1 MQCKKAA
8 RYSLP
13 LSAGLVAHRHDAT
26 LTDMATESRAGRP
39 RASSRE
45 TLAEAACELFLE
57 QGYEATSVVDIAQRA
72 GVSRSSFF
80 NYFSSK
86 SDVLWSG
93 LDARIAA
100 ASVALAA
107 LGRSADGPSVRA
119 AVLPIVHGFAPDPL
133 ALALRNAAAM
143 GLEQELLRDTG
154 LRHARIASAVAAA
167 ARSAGIDEIRAD
179 ILGSALATAV
189 LSSLRVWAEQGA
201 GQASLEAQFDEALR
215 SIHDLPWG

>member
-1 MQCKKAA
+1 MFGA
-8 RYSLP
+8 RCVGP
-13 LSAGLVAHRHDAT
+13 TAT
-26 LTDMATESRAGRP
+26 LTFMTSETRAGRP

-57 QGYEATSVVDIAQRA
+57 KGYEATSIVDIAQRA

-80 NYFSSK
+80 NYFASK

-93 LDARIAA
+93 LDARIAE

-107 LGRSADGPSVRA
+107 LGTDADGPAVRA
-119 AVLPIVHGFAPDPL
+119 ALEPVVRGFAPDPL
-133 ALALRNAAAM
+133 ALALRNAEVM

-154 LRHARIASAVAAA
+154 LRHARISSAVAGA
-167 ARSAGIDEIRAD
+167 ARSAGIDQIRAD

-201 GQASLEAQFDEALR
+201 GQASLESQFDQALL
-215 SIHDLPWG
+215 SIHRLPWG

>member
-1 MQCKKAA
+1 MRRAA
-8 RYSLP
+8 T
-13 LSAGLVAHRHDAT
+13 LSAMTTAP
-26 LTDMATESRAGRP
+26 RAGRP

-57 QGYEATSVVDIAQRA
+57 QGYEATFIIDITRRA

-93 LDARIAA
+93 FDARIDAA
-100 ASVALAA
+100 LVALAR
-107 LGRSADGPSVRA
+107 LGRGADGEAVRDA
-119 AVLPIVHGFAPDPL
+119 LRPILEGLAPDPL
-133 ALALRNAAAM
+133 ALAMRNASAM
-143 GLEQELLRDTG
+143 GVEAELIRDTG
-154 LRHARIASAVAAA
+154 LRHARLASAVAAT
-167 ARSAGIDEIRAD
+167 ARSAGIEVIRAD

-201 GQASLEAQFDEALR
+201 GQATLDEKLDEAMR
-215 SIHDLPWG
+215 SVHDLPWG

>member
-1 MQCKKAA
+1 MRPA
-8 RYSLP
+8 
-13 LSAGLVAHRHDAT
+13 
-26 LTDMATESRAGRP
+26 SRAGRP

-57 QGYEATSVVDIAQRA
+57 QGYEATSIVDITRRA

-86 SDVLWSG
+86 SDVLWSAF
-93 LDARIAA
+93 DARVDAA
-100 ASVALAA
+100 LVALAR
-107 LGRSADGPSVRA
+107 LGTDADGPAVRA
-119 AVLPIVHGFAPDPL
+119 AVEPIVHAFAPDPL
-133 ALALRNAAAM
+133 ALALRNASAM

-154 LRHARIASAVAAA
+154 LRHARISSAVAAA

-201 GQASLEAQFDEALR
+201 GQASLEAQFDHALR
-215 SIHDLPWG
+215 SIHDLPWR

>member
-1 MQCKKAA
+1 
-8 RYSLP
+8 
-13 LSAGLVAHRHDAT
+13 
-26 LTDMATESRAGRP
+26 MATESRAGRP

>member
-1 MQCKKAA
+1 MQCNN
-8 RYSLP
+8 
-13 LSAGLVAHRHDAT
+13 SAGLSLRLPVLCVCSRRPDT
-26 LTDMATESRAGRP
+26 LTGMTSASRAGRP

-57 QGYEATSVVDIAQRA
+57 QGYEATAVADITRRA

-93 LDARIAA
+93 LDARIDTAL
-100 ASVALAA
+100 VALAA
-107 LGRSADGPSVRA
+107 LGTDADGRSVRA
-119 AVLPIVHGFAPDPL
+119 ALEPVVRDFAPDPL
-133 ALALRNAAAM
+133 VLALRNSAAM
-143 GLEQELLRDTG
+143 GLESELLRDTG
-154 LRHARIASAVAAA
+154 LRHARISSAVAAT

-189 LSSLRVWAEQGA
+189 LSSLRVWAEHGA
-201 GQASLEAQFDEALR
+201 GDVSLEEWFDSALG